1 MEEIHHIPHHHHFV
15 VRSRKMRH
23 KLQATIEKGHTLRV
37 RFQNPNNGREEG
49 EKRERTISITNNVV
63 HSIHSYLEIL

>member
-1 MEEIHHIPHHHHFV
+1 
-15 VRSRKMRH
+15 MRH